1 MKPLK
6 RVVLKEELVELTK
19 DYKKAI
25 LLNQFIYW
33 SERVSDFDKF
43 IAEEK
48 ERCSKNDID
57 NNQEFLN
64 GWMYKSAEDL
74 SEETMLGL
82 SKSNMG
88 AHIKSLVDNGWLS
101 ERNNPIFKWDRTKQY
116 RVNIIKIQQDL
127 FKLSY
132 SLEGYPLVTDFT
144 EHKEVIPSS
153 KTEHAENTEENDIEN
168 KNEETEP
175 RSSIL
180 EHASSK
186 TEHGDF
192 KIEHGSSNLEH
203 RNTRN
208 ETAIPEITTE
218 TTTDIYN
225 QSVNNK
231 INDSIVG
238 MTDEELNP
246 ELLLSNVSKL
256 INSSSMPL
264 LETEKNM
271 LLQAME
277 NIIMSD
283 KIIRNH
289 NQNERIKNINNFFD
303 NRVIIYAIEKFR
315 SLDKNMIKNPQ
326 GYFTSIFYNS
336 IFEVDAA
343 EAIKQNRSMQQTKN
357 KFHNFEQRTNEYTPE
372 QLKEIGKMNFEK
384 NYKTVKNRFHN
395 FEQRT
400 DEYTAEELE
409 EIGKKNLEKKLKKL
423 GVEVKNNG
431 SSS

>member
-48 ERCSKNDID
+48 ERCAKNDIE

-127 FKLSY
+127 FKLGY
-132 SLEGYPLVTDFT
+132 ALEGYPLITDFT

-153 KTEHAENTEENDIEN
+153 KTEHAENTEENDTEN

-218 TTTDIYN
+218 TTTYINN
-225 QSVNNK
+225 QSINRFFESDRIDRKKNK
-231 INDSIVG
+231 TTSDSY
-238 MTDEELNP
+238 TNYL
-246 ELLLSNVSKL
+246 KL
-256 INSSSMPL
+256 IKKNIDYEIVAKRLKSNELQDVDEIIELMLTVVTSNKKTVRINSEEISIELVKSQFL
-264 LETEKNM
+264 RLTYEHIEYVLECFRENTTE
-271 LLQAME
+271 
-277 NIIMSD
+277 
-283 KIIRNH
+283 
-289 NQNERIKNINNFFD
+289 IKNIRAYLLTSLYNAPMTIKKYYKSKVNNMM
-303 NRVIIYAIEKFR
+303 K
-315 SLDKNMIKNPQ
+315 
-326 GYFTSIFYNS
+326 G
-336 IFEVDAA
+336 
-343 EAIKQNRSMQQTKN
+343 
-357 KFHNFEQRTNEYTPE
+357 
-372 QLKEIGKMNFEK
+372 
-384 NYKTVKNRFHN
+384 
-395 FEQRT
+395 
-400 DEYTAEELE
+400 
-409 EIGKKNLEKKLKKL
+409 
-423 GVEVKNNG
+423 
-431 SSS
+431 